1 MVTIPSVGEPFEEVV
16 IDVVGPLPRTKSGKE
31 YVLTI
36 MDRVSRYP
44 EAIPLSSVRSLVI
57 VDALLNFF
65 TKFGLPKVLQ
75 SDCGTNFTS
84 KVFESKMKE
93 LGIQHRTSVP
103 YRPESQGVVE
113 RFHQTLKSM
122 IKKYGGQQER
132 NWDRELPYLLFAIR
146 SAPNDSLGFTPF
158 ELVFGHRVRGPL
170 DVIQDYWEVES
181 NDKNLLDYITNS
193 G

>member
-1 MVTIPSVGEPFEEVV
+1 MIRSSNVKIPKAPVITIPSVGKPFEEV
-16 IDVVGPLPRTKSGKE
+16 ITDIVGPLPRTKSGKE

-36 MDRVSRYP
+36 MDKVSRYP

-65 TKFGLPKVLQ
+65 TKFGLLKVLQ

-84 KVFESKMKE
+84 KLFKFKMEE
-93 LGIQHRTSVP
+93 LEIQHQTSVH

-122 IKKYGGQQER
+122 IKKYGEQQDR
-132 NWDRELPYLLFAIR
+132 NWDKELPYLVFAIR
-146 SAPNDSLGFTPF
+146 SDPNDSLA
-158 ELVFGHRVRGPL
+158 
-170 DVIQDYWEVES
+170 
-181 NDKNLLDYITNS
+181 LLLLN
-193 G
+193 